1 VPLTV
6 SGWSGESSTRWRFL
20 RDFWADFL
28 SACGIS
34 SEDADKVLDTGLDGP
49 GSGKTKGIEAG
60 GGRED

>member
-1 VPLTV
+1 M
-6 SGWSGESSTRWRFL
+6 RWRFL

-28 SACGIS
+28 SVCGVS
-34 SEDADKVLDTGLDGP
+34 SEDVDKAADTGLDGP